1 MNFYIQHFS
10 TRRHKAVLET
20 PKANRLHIA
29 IMGRR
34 NAGKSSLINALTNQ
48 DLALVSPRPGT
59 TTDPVFK
66 AMELLPL
73 GPVMFVDTAGVD
85 DTGELG
91 RLRVEKTLQV
101 LNRADVVIIVV
112 GADQPPGVWEEELVQ
127 LAKQKGLTT
136 LGVVNKADIADKAG
150 SGMQERLEWF
160 NSREIPAVGVSA
172 RHRQG
177 IEELKR
183 ILIKHLPNHWLDAP
197 IVGDLLEPGDLVI
210 LVAPID
216 ESAPKGRLIL
226 PQVQVLREILD
237 HRAMGL
243 TVQDGE
249 LKEALQALKTRPR
262 MVITDSQ
269 AFARVAGITPADI
282 PLTSFSILYARYK
295 GDLESSL
302 AAINN
307 LPELAPGQKVLIAEG
322 CTHHRQKKDIAQVQ
336 IPGLLDARIGG
347 PLDYTWVSGGEFP
360 RNLSEFQLVIHCGAC
375 MLNRKEMLHRV
386 SLAREAGVPM
396 VNFGILLAYLH
407 GVLERAIE
415 PLSKGKQNN

>member
-1 MNFYIQHFS
+1 M
-10 TRRHKAVLET
+10 LET

-48 DLALVSPRPGT
+48 DLAVVSPKPGT
-59 TTDPVFK
+59 TTDPVYK
-66 AMELLPL
+66 AMEFLPL

-85 DTGELG
+85 DTGDLG

-112 GADQPPGVWEEELVQ
+112 SADQPPGAWEEELVQ
-127 LAKQKGLTT
+127 LAKKKGLTT
-136 LGVVNKADIADKAG
+136 LGVVNKVDLRDQTG
-150 SGMQERLEWF
+150 CGVQRCLEWF
-160 NSREIPAVGVSA
+160 SAREVPAVGVSTLQ
-172 RHRQG
+172 RQG

-197 IVGDLLEPGDLVI
+197 IVGDLLSPGDLVI

-226 PQVQVLREILD
+226 PQVQVLRDILD

-249 LKEALQALKTRPR
+249 LKLALEAVKTRPR

-269 AFARVAGITPADI
+269 AFARVAKTTPVDI
-282 PLTSFSILYARYK
+282 PLTSFSILFARYK

-302 AAINN
+302 AAINK
-307 LPELAPGQKVLIAEG
+307 LPGLVPGQKVLIAEG

-336 IPGLLDARIGG
+336 IPKLLDARVDG
-347 PLDYTWVSGGEFP
+347 PLEYSWVSGGEFP

-375 MLNRKEMLHRV
+375 MLNRREMLYRV
-386 SLAREAGVPM
+386 SLAREAGVSM
-396 VNFGILLAYLH
+396 VNFGILLAYMH
-407 GVLERAIE
+407 GVLDRTIQ
-415 PLSKGKQNN
+415 PLSKR

>member
-1 MNFYIQHFS
+1 M
-10 TRRHKAVLET
+10 LET

-48 DLALVSPRPGT
+48 DLAVVSPKPGT
-59 TTDPVFK
+59 TTDPVYK

-85 DTGELG
+85 DTGDLG

-112 GADQPPGVWEEELVQ
+112 SVDQPPGAWEEELVQ
-127 LAKQKGLTT
+127 LAKKKGLTT
-136 LGVVNKADIADKAG
+136 LGVVNKVDLSDLTGAG
-150 SGMQERLEWF
+150 VQRCLGWF
-160 NSREIPAVGVSA
+160 SAREVPAVGVSA
-172 RHRQG
+172 LQRQG

-197 IVGDLLEPGDLVI
+197 IVGDLLSPGDLVI

-226 PQVQVLREILD
+226 PQVQVLRDILD

-249 LKEALQALKTRPR
+249 LKLALEAVKTRPR

-269 AFARVAGITPADI
+269 AFARVAGTTPVDI
-282 PLTSFSILYARYK
+282 PLTSFSILFARYK

-307 LPELAPGQKVLIAEG
+307 LHGLAPGQKVLIAEG

-336 IPGLLDARIGG
+336 IPKLLDARVDG
-347 PLDYTWVSGGEFP
+347 PLEYSWVSGGEFP

-375 MLNRKEMLHRV
+375 MLNRREMLYRV
-386 SLAREAGVPM
+386 SLAREAGVSM
-396 VNFGILLAYLH
+396 VNFGILLAYMH
-407 GVLERAIE
+407 GVLDRAIQ
-415 PLSKGKQNN
+415 PLSKRWELRGEIL